1 MSEMS
6 IVWYYLPQIIT
17 KWNNRILLCAHDQH
31 SFFSPFLK
39 QKYVRGAEMNR
50 LNETVPFEHPKH
62 MYRRGKE
69 RKRKRKKNNNNHH
82 NNMYMH

>member
-1 MSEMS
+1 M
-6 IVWYYLPQIIT
+6 INTHY
-17 KWNNRILLCAHDQH
+17 
-31 SFFSPFLK
+31 FSPFLK

-69 RKRKRKKNNNNHH
+69 RKRKKIILIIITCICTKTWLPTYT
-82 NNMYMH
+82 MTISVVFMTG